1 MRTILSLVEFVFKC
15 IRLNRFDI
23 GDAFKHE
30 NTFMQRQRMF
40 VCNGQCKTLK
50 TRSKQAFLREKS
62 TTSGTQTNI
71 IQRVIGFE
79 MSKNG
84 EKTPLIELI

>member
-40 VCNGQCKTLK
+40 VCNKQCKTPK

-62 TTSGTQTNI
+62 TTSGSRI
-71 IQRVIGFE
+71 ILLRVISFK
-79 MSKNG
+79 MSKNE
-84 EKTPLIELI
+84 EKTPLNEFI